1 MVFYHNGLSEV
12 KIILFAVALI
22 ASINLIPDAWVGD
35 TFMTHMSI
43 SGDGEEAMNDYE
55 FTSLMIKFGIST
67 GLALLVVEGYRRLRR

>member
-35 TFMTHMSI
+35 TCMTHISI

-55 FTSLMIKFGIST
+55 FTLLMIKFGIST